1 MRKISD
7 FLDKFKNIGLKES
20 ATKEAIAKA
29 INELFGKELVSRS
42 MIDVKGKSV
51 FVKTSGVLKSE
62 IILLKDKI
70 IDRAKSQSLFPLDV
84 EDIR

>member
-42 MIDVKGKSV
+42 MIGVKGKSV

-70 IDRAKSQSLFPLDV
+70 IDRAKSQSLFPLDI